1 MNIFQLALEN
11 KDSLDFLKTK
21 EPNIGQAV
29 REKEHVV
36 FARLLNFAQLKK
48 AKRAEK
54 QTQYIIEAPK
64 TEENVTGGSIRIRE
78 IIKGKDGEAEY
89 LLTTKAKVQ
98 EGKIEVTVPT
108 TKQNFIQ
115 FGTMCN
121 VSMVKHRY
129 FFPIEGTN
137 HEWTVDCVPDGNGGY
152 CPWVR
157 CEIEVSDLSAKVPE
171 LPLETEELIL
181 PPEMSETT
189 EEEFEAKTKPLLD
202 RFFVK
207 KNPYVKEESN
217 KETEL
222 EVEDSTEETTEAK
235 DEDEE
240 GKEVKTDA
248 NTTGEEKLSIDNITD
263 DKDIAEK
270 VETRSEQIEEKKEE
284 NNEEETEETTEE
296 DNQESNEES
305 NEETDNSTD
314 GNTSSDN
321 KESDEE
327 EKPEQSNESIGFAK
341 LFSEIG
347 LATESL
353 ATNIEH
359 PEEVEVSPYTDEILT
374 QSINEL
380 KEASELIKV
389 GSDEEIKN
397 ALDTIYNVR
406 YKYTQSTEEVTALN
420 YSHAVDETLLAIAN
434 RMNIDT
440 STLDREGLIDS
451 INNYGK

>member
-78 IIKGKDGEAEY
+78 IIKGKNGEPKY

-98 EGKIEVTVPT
+98 EGKIEVTIPT

-129 FFPIEGTN
+129 FFPIEGTEF
-137 HEWTVDCVPDGNGGY
+137 EWTVDCVPDGNGGY

-189 EEEFEAKTKPLLD
+189 EEEFDAKTKPLLD

-207 KNPYVKEESN
+207 KNPYVKEESS

-222 EVEDSTEETTEAK
+222 EVEDTPEEVSEAPVEG
-235 DEDEE
+235 EDDT
-240 GKEVKTDA
+240 KVKTDA

-263 DKDIAEK
+263 DKDVAEK

-284 NNEEETEETTEE
+284 NNEEKTEETTEE

-305 NEETDNSTD
+305 DESNDSSD
-314 GNTSSDN
+314 DNTSGDNEKSD
-321 KESDEE
+321 KE

-353 ATNIEH
+353 ATNMEH
-359 PEEVEVSPYTDEILT
+359 PEVVEVSPYTDEILT

-389 GSDEEIKN
+389 GSDEDIRK

-406 YKYTQSTEEVTALN
+406 YKYTQSTEEVTPLN

-440 STLDREGLIDS
+440 STLDREGLIES

>member
-21 EPNIGQAV
+21 EPNIGKAV

-78 IIKGKDGEAEY
+78 IIKGKNGEPKY

-129 FFPIEGTN
+129 FFPIEGTEF
-137 HEWTVDCVPDGNGGY
+137 EWTIDCVPDGNGGY

-181 PPEMSETT
+181 PPEMSEIT
-189 EEEFEAKTKPLLD
+189 EEEFDAKTKPLLD

-222 EVEDSTEETTEAK
+222 EVEDTPEETTEAPAE
-235 DEDEE
+235 DEDDT
-240 GKEVKTDA
+240 KVKTDS

-263 DKDIAEK
+263 DKDVAEK

-284 NNEEETEETTEE
+284 NNEEKETEETTEE
-296 DNQESNEES
+296 NGEESNEES
-305 NEETDNSTD
+305 GESDNSAD
-314 GNTSSDN
+314 DNSSGDTE
-321 KESDEE
+321 KSEE
-327 EKPEQSNESIGFAK
+327 EKPEQSNESIGYAS
-341 LFSEIG
+341 LFREIQ
-347 LATESL
+347 LSTESL
-353 ATNIEH
+353 ATNMEH
-359 PEEVEVSPYTDEILT
+359 PEVVETSPYTDEILT
-374 QSINEL
+374 QSINDL

-389 GSDEEIKN
+389 GSDEDIRK
-397 ALDTIYNVR
+397 ALDTIYNIR
-406 YKYTQSTEEVTALN
+406 YKYTQSTEEVTPLN
-420 YSHAVDETLLAIAN
+420 YTHAVDETLLAIAN

-440 STLDREGLIDS
+440 STLDREGLIES